1 MLARIRSAAS
11 SISCILPESRLR
23 RAAHVAVGI
32 AAACVASAAS
42 AQTLPPGFVVESIE
56 TGWQEVAGVAPLDDG
71 RVIAW
76 ERGGRV
82 WMIVPGDPKGP
93 QLMLDIAAEVGGWR
107 DYGLL
112 SVLPHPDFL
121 ENGQLYL
128 LYVVDRHHLMNFGTP
143 AYNPAVDEYFA
154 ATIGRVAR
162 FTATAASNFTFV
174 DPATRTVLLGES
186 KTTGIPIVHQ
196 SHGVGMLVWGEDGTL
211 LVSTGDSASYNEVD
225 LGGQVGDGYVTQAL
239 ADGILRPKE
248 DIGSYRSQLIDCLDG
263 KILRI
268 DPATGDGVSSN
279 PWFDRSNPR
288 SASSRVWCLGLRN
301 PFRIALEAGTGH
313 PDPAMADPGTLIIGD
328 VGWVWREEWNR
339 AETGGLN
346 FGWPIFE
353 GLTYHPDYARAN
365 VVNQDA
371 ANPLAGTAGC
381 GEPAFYFRSLMRQDS
396 LVDPPLLNPCAMVQA
411 ESAAIGGGAFATTE
425 HLGYSGNGYV
435 DFTVASGQSVTF
447 TVTVPT
453 SGTWTIGFRYAVPGS
468 KPTTRLL
475 IDGAVVDAAFG
486 FDPTGGAT
494 EWRMREFTTTLAAGS
509 RTVRIESQGSSGPNL
524 DGVAIYAPGQVP
536 VISSV
541 PTFEHARPRTDW
553 GHGGVGLSRIPLFG
567 SSGAAREL
575 ELPASMGTP
584 FGGWCAVGGPRVN
597 FPSWPAAWRDRIYV
611 ADFVSGWVRAF
622 RLDASGNVNS
632 VGTFVLFGG
641 NIVAVAANETEETL
655 WLVRWPSEIVRVRY
669 TLCIADLNA
678 DGTVDAEDLAALLGQ
693 WGQPGSADLDGNGS
707 VDSADLAILL
717 GAWEGC

>member
-1 MLARIRSAAS
+1 MLHRTRIAATSAGPRSS
-11 SISCILPESRLR
+11 L
-23 RAAHVAVGI
+23 RAALRCVAHTAIGLACAVGS
-32 AAACVASAAS
+32 ASAN
-42 AQTLPPGFVVESIE
+42 AQTVPPGFVVETIE

-112 SVLPHPDFL
+112 SVLPHPEYL
-121 ENGQLYL
+121 TNGELYL

-143 AYNPAVDEYFA
+143 AYSATTDEYFA

-162 FTATAASNFTFV
+162 FTATASSNFTFV
-174 DPATRTVLLGES
+174 DPASRTVLLGES

-225 LGGQVGDGYVTQAL
+225 LGGQVADGYVNQAL

-268 DPATGDGVSSN
+268 DPATGDGVPSN

-301 PFRIALEAGTGH
+301 PFRFALEAGSGH

-371 ANPLAGTAGC
+371 PNPLAGTPGC
-381 GEPAFYFRSLMRQDS
+381 TEGNFYFRSLMRQDS
-396 LVDPPLLNPCAMVQA
+396 LVDPAIVNPCAMVQA
-411 ESAAIGGGAFATTE
+411 ESAALTGGAFVTTE
-425 HLGYSGNGYV
+425 HPGYSGSGYV
-435 DFTVASGQSVTF
+435 DFSIASGQSVTF
-447 TVTVPT
+447 TVQVPA
-453 SGTWTIGFRYAVPGS
+453 SGTWTIGFRYAVTGLV
-468 KPTTRLL
+468 PTTRLL
-475 IDGAVVDAAFG
+475 IDGVLVDGAFG
-486 FDPTGGAT
+486 FPGTGGAS
-494 EWRMREFTTTLAAGS
+494 EWRLREHTATLTAGAH
-509 RTVRIESQGSSGPNL
+509 TVRIESQGTSGPNL
-524 DGVAIYAPGQVP
+524 DAVAVYPAGSPP
-536 VISSV
+536 VITGV

-553 GHGGVGLSRIPLFG
+553 GHAGVGLARVPAYT
-567 SSGAAREL
+567 SGAARAL
-575 ELPASMGTP
+575 ELPASFGTP
-584 FGGWCAVGGPRVN
+584 FGGFCAVGGPRVN
-597 FPSWPAAWRDRIYV
+597 FPSWPAAWRDRIFV
-611 ADFVSGWVRAF
+611 ADFISGWVRAF
-622 RLDASGNVNS
+622 RLDANGDVDS

-641 NIVAVAANETEETL
+641 NIVAVAANQAEETL

-669 TLCIADLNA
+669 TLCIADLNT
-678 DGTVDAEDLAALLGQ
+678 DGTVDAADLAALLGQ
-693 WGQPGSADLDGNGS
+693 WGQSGSADLDGNGT

>member
-1 MLARIRSAAS
+1 MHARLGIIASIGSRPASRS
-11 SISCILPESRLR
+11 LLR
-23 RAAHVAVGI
+23 WAAHAAGCLACSFVVG
-32 AAACVASAAS
+32 SAH
-42 AQTLPPGFVVESIE
+42 AQTVPPGFVVETIE

-93 QLMLDIAAEVGGWR
+93 QLMLDIADEVGGWR

-112 SVLPHPDFL
+112 SVLPHPDYL
-121 ENGQLYL
+121 TNGELYL

-143 AYNPAVDEYFA
+143 AYNPSVNEYFA
-154 ATIGRVAR
+154 ATIGRIAR
-162 FTATAASNFTFV
+162 FTATASSDFTFV
-174 DPATRTVLLGES
+174 DPASRTVLLGES

-225 LGGQVGDGYVTQAL
+225 LGGQVADGYVTQAL

-263 KILRI
+263 KILRL
-268 DPATGDGVSSN
+268 DPATGDGVPSN
-279 PWFDRSNPR
+279 PWFEGSNPR
-288 SASSRVWCLGLRN
+288 SATSRVWCLGLRN
-301 PFRIALEAGTGH
+301 PFRFALEAGSGH

-371 ANPLAGTAGC
+371 PNPLAGSPGC
-381 GEPAFYFRSLMRQDS
+381 GESQFYFRSLMRQDS
-396 LVDPPLLNPCAMVQA
+396 LVDPPIVNPCAMVQA
-411 ESAAIGGGAFATTE
+411 ETAALSGGPIVTSE
-425 HLGYSGNGYV
+425 HPGYTGNGYV
-435 DFTVASGQSVTF
+435 DFTIAGGQSVTF

-453 SGTWTIGFRYAVPGS
+453 TGTWTIGFRYAVTTS
-468 KPTTRLL
+468 APTTRL
-475 IDGAVVDAAFG
+475 IVDGVVVDAAFG
-486 FDPTGGAT
+486 FPTTGGAS
-494 EWRMREFTTTLAAGS
+494 EWRMREHTMTLAAGPH
-509 RTVRIESQGSSGPNL
+509 TVRIESQGSSGPNL
-524 DGVAIYAPGQVP
+524 DGVAAYP
-536 VISSV
+536 VGTPPTITGV
-541 PTFEHARPRTDW
+541 PTFEHARPKTDW
-553 GHGGVGLSRIPLFG
+553 GHTGVGIARLPTFTN
-567 SSGAAREL
+567 GAARAVEI
-575 ELPASMGTP
+575 PASVGTP
-584 FGGWCAVGGPRVN
+584 FIGFCAVGGPRVN

-611 ADFVSGWVRAF
+611 ADFISGWVRAF
-622 RLDASGNVNS
+622 RLNANGDVDAVGN
-632 VGTFVLFGG
+632 FVTFGG
-641 NIVAVAANETEETL
+641 NIVSIAANESEQTL

-669 TLCIADLNA
+669 TLCIADLNT

-693 WGQPGSADLDGNGS
+693 WGQSGSADLDGSGA